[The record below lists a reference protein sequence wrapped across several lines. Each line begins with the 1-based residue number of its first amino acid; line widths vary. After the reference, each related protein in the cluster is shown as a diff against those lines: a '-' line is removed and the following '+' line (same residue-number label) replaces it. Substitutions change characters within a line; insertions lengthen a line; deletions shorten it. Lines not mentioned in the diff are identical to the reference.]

1 MLIPQLEDKI
11 VDLNG
16 YGDLKTKLKYL
27 EDLSTKYQQ
36 DFYNVELIGK
46 IDLNLKELLNNL

>member
-27 EDLSTKYQQ
+27 EDLYKISTR
-36 DFYNVELIGK
+36 FL
-46 IDLNLKELLNNL
+46 